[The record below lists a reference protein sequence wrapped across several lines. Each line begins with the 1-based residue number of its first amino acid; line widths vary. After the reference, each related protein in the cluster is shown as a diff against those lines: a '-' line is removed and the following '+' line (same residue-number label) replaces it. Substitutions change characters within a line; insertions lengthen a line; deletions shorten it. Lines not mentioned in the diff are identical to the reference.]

1 MAQPTTAARLINR
14 SIVSPIAACTAA
26 FIVGRS
32 QMAGLTLKFK
42 QLRVALRREDWA
54 ARVRPLILRG
64 LIFWRGL
71 LRRQRRQRAQAAE
84 CRPKHRILLDD
95 ALEPTPRARECCHR

>member
-1 MAQPTTAARLINR
+1 VIVNLIVLPAKNSAALCADDGPAHANVAHIASAARLINR

-54 ARVRPLILRG
+54 ARVRPSILRG
-64 LIFWRGL
+64 SIF
-71 LRRQRRQRAQAAE
+71 
-84 CRPKHRILLDD
+84 
-95 ALEPTPRARECCHR
+95 